1 MAFPISISSTSS
13 QLGLAAIAKA
23 VTQFLGWVCEPDPAV
38 PTQLSAVC
46 FSASCRFCRCT
57 L

>member
-1 MAFPISISSTSS
+1 MIVAEMAFPISIPSTSS

-23 VTQFLGWVCEPDPAV
+23 VTQFSAGSETRSKLF
-38 PTQLSAVC
+38 QLNSVRFA
-46 FSASCRFCRCT
+46 FSK